1 MSVARVGK
9 SLPSNQVNVIS
20 NPGQGDNKFIVVY
33 TLVKMMPWRA
43 VLSCIFT
50 VQYCRLEKKDM
61 HCVLTGM
68 HCFSFPTYS
77 ENTTA
82 NTARLGIIL
91 TKVYKNKLKCL

>member
-68 HCFSFPTYS
+68 HCVFLFLPTVKIQ
-77 ENTTA
+77 
-82 NTARLGIIL
+82 RLTL
-91 TKVYKNKLKCL
+91 LAWASS